1 MKKPEYMMN
10 LQLSNPMPI
19 VDESIG
25 FEENMILK
33 YAIRTAENF
42 DDAVY
47 TEIIG
52 IAKEKGFTN
61 ILLLNKNDIAEALS
75 KQIPKKITIRKAGF
89 SHLEY
94 ICPCCTS
101 RQISQIGGDWIAGQ
115 KHKYCSNC
123 GQALDWSDT

>member
-1 MKKPEYMMN
+1 MKKPEYIMN

-52 IAKEKGFTN
+52 IAKEKGFTD
-61 ILLLNKNDIAEALS
+61 ILLLNKKDIAEALS
-75 KQIPKKITIRKAGF
+75 KQIPKKPNKIEW
-89 SHLEY
+89 SYE
-94 ICPCCTS
+94 CPYCNADEFYLIYDC
-101 RQISQIGGDWIAGQ
+101 Q
-115 KHKYCSNC
+115 KDSKYNHCAKC
-123 GQALDWSDT
+123 GQALDWSDTE